1 MVNRKFNGVSLAL
14 LILVLAVSLACAP
27 VEPVAVAGTPE
38 PTPNIAQT
46 VEAAIQATTEAQPEP
61 TASPTSIARPTRTVP
76 PAQSIAATIE
86 AAVEATIVAMAPPT
100 PAATPSPDTP
110 PATKPA
116 PTAVMAPTARPTQTA
131 LPAPTATP
139 SPPTLVP
146 TQVIEWQEIR
156 RWTGGGISST
166 GLFQVRF
173 DQWRLTWVTQPGRQ
187 GDEKFLIRLYNA
199 NRTLNT
205 TAVDG
210 VNLEPGSINL
220 SGAGDYY
227 LVIIAAQPYTIAAE
241 GMR

>member
-1 MVNRKFNGVSLAL
+1 MVNQILKGVPLAFFT
-14 LILVLAVSLACAP
+14 LVLAVSLACAG
-27 VEPVAVAGTPE
+27 VAPVAVVQTPE
-38 PTPNIAQT
+38 PTPNIAKT

-61 TASPTSIARPTRTVP
+61 TASPTSIAPPTRTVP

-86 AAVEATIVAMAPPT
+86 AAVEATIVAMEPPT

-116 PTAVMAPTARPTQTA
+116 PTATMAPTARPTQTA

-146 TQVIEWQEIR
+146 TQVIEWQEIK
-156 RWTGGGISST
+156 RWTGDGISST
-166 GLFQVRF
+166 VLFHVRI
-173 DQWRLTWVTQPGRQ
+173 DQWRLTWVTQPGRL

-199 NRTLNT
+199 NGTLNT
-205 TAVDG
+205 TAVDE
-210 VNLEPGSINL
+210 VNPGTGSIDL

-227 LVIIAAQPYTIAAE
+227 LAIIAAQPYTITAE